1 MEIIKKDE
9 TITITLAESPELTRF
24 DELAKKSL
32 ENMAEMCKLAYIITG
47 DDKEKRRLFIEHV
60 QETTKLSRTTAV
72 QMLNAGK
79 LYNSDNRLESI
90 PRTNVV
96 ELLPVADENGVIK
109 TEFYEETNT
118 DPVSL
123 AKMSQAKI
131 RGYVKMYTTEDEP
144 TEDTD
149 DEDTEGEDSN
159 DSENKPK
166 EEKPAILEQ
175 YISIMQGA
183 IDCLESID
191 ARYSDDM
198 EKDDLSFLHDTLKAL
213 RGCVSND

>member
-1 MEIIKKDE
+1 MEIIKKEE
-9 TITITLAESPELTRF
+9 TINITLADSPELTRF

-109 TEFYEETNT
+109 TDFYEETNT
-118 DPVSL
+118 DPISL
-123 AKMSQAKI
+123 AKMSQTKI

-144 TEDTD
+144 TEENT
-149 DEDTEGEDSN
+149 DEDTECGDTN
-159 DSENKPK
+159 DSDNKPK

-191 ARYSDDM
+191 VRYSDDM

>member
-1 MEIIKKDE
+1 MEIIKKEE
-9 TITITLAESPELTRF
+9 TVTITLAESPELKRF
-24 DELAKKSL
+24 DELSKQTIQ
-32 ENMAEMCKLAYIITG
+32 NMSEMCKLAYIIAG
-47 DDKEKRRLFIEHV
+47 EDKEKRRLFIEHV

-123 AKMSQAKI
+123 SKMSQAKI
-131 RGYVKMYTTEDEP
+131 RGYVKMYTTEDVP
-144 TEDTD
+144 T
-149 DEDTEGEDSN
+149 EDTEGEDSN

-191 ARYSDDM
+191 SRYSNDL
-198 EKDDLSFLHDTLKAL
+198 EKDDLSYLHDTLKAL

>member
-1 MEIIKKDE
+1 MEIIRKDE
-9 TITITLAESPELTRF
+9 TITVTLAESPELTRF

-32 ENMAEMCKLAYIITG
+32 ENMAEMCKLAYIIVG
-47 DDKEKRRLFIEHV
+47 EDKEKRRLFIEHV
-60 QETTKLSRTTAV
+60 QETTKLSRTTAT

-118 DPVSL
+118 DPISL
-123 AKMSQAKI
+123 SKMSQAKI

-144 TEDTD
+144 T
-149 DEDTEGEDSN
+149 EDTEGEDSN

-191 ARYSDDM
+191 SRYADDM
-198 EKDDLSFLHDTLKAL
+198 EKDDLSYLHDTLKAL
-213 RGCVSND
+213 RGCVSHD